1 MRELAPEKVVRKRSD
16 KRNACIGTPVKRKW
30 LVTAAASKSWGR
42 ILYVQQRHPSV
53 YKKSRRIAN
62 KTDLDVLSGW

>member
-30 LVTAAASKSWGR
+30 LVTVAARTVEVKAGGEFCMYNKG
-42 ILYVQQRHPSV
+42 ILRYT
-53 YKKSRRIAN
+53 KSRE
-62 KTDLDVLSGW
+62 G